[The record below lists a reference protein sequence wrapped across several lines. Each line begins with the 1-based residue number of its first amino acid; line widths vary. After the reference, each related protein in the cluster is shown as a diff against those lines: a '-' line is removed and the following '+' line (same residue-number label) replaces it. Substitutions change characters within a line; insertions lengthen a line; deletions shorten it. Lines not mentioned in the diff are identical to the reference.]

1 MSAGHMAAGEER
13 MSGASSNNMQNDF
26 SKGELR
32 WHDLLDSEHHFT
44 SAAVSLVQGEDGVNM
59 HFLTGAR

>member
-1 MSAGHMAAGEER
+1 MAAGEEGT
-13 MSGASSNNMQNDF
+13 SDASSNNVQNDL
-26 SKGELR
+26 SKVKLR

-59 HFLTGAR
+59 HFLTGDR